1 MSNTYYDDYYEE
13 RRRGGFLGKLLALF
27 LGFLL
32 GIISTIGGIAGFGY
46 YVAYKAKIGKLAGY
60 AGVDAETLG
69 KYLSSEYHDYTILG
83 LIQAEEVKTLASAL
97 ADGTATF
104 EMLETFSP
112 AVRTAADNFAS
123 LLSRYGADVTTDD
136 VMKVTLSG
144 NGISTFVTDTVQ
156 TVELGALLGN
166 VGVEMN
172 DLLMSL
178 CYGTE
183 GVDYKLDGNGKPVM
197 LGDSKATTIG
207 TFMNGEI
214 QPALEKVS
222 LEAIMSLGGTI
233 DYDDSVIRALLYG
246 EEGVTYEYDASKSD
260 PVTMLPLSYKVTDG
274 ASIDTPDGK
283 TFVFDAARGK
293 YITDDAEDGYIEAYS
308 GAKSGYSS
316 TAATGTT
323 GSTGTEAVGYRV
335 YDKDG
340 KLFAE
345 LKKTAKGDYNA
356 YKGDAVLL
364 HTPTSIST
372 LLGGDFR
379 SLLSNFRLADFLQA
393 GVGSDEIILA
403 LCYGEKG
410 VDWEI
415 KNGKIEMIGDAK
427 PTSIEALTGDNSQEL
442 FNGMVIG
449 TLLNVS
455 PEDKTMSALAYGKEG
470 KHYKVVTESGK
481 AAVEMLPIVYTLKD
495 GVFYDDDKNA
505 VFTSSP
511 LSGGVYS
518 VTVEKNEDG
527 NATYVTYTA
536 KPAPAEDGVQVGAG
550 ETAYYLYET
559 ATAAKPV
566 TYKKRT
572 LADFRGGTDE
582 LLNEIEVAT
591 ILGIDHTSDSVMI
604 ALAYGT
610 EGVDFKFIYEGGK
623 KTGIQPINAPRTI
636 ADLTSG
642 DITSTIQLASVL
654 TPDKDDSVTM
664 YLLYGVKGVHYKIGT
679 DGEAEMLG
687 MRIAVGKT
695 ATGENVAFD
704 ESGKQL
710 VFGAGGSVQA
720 VSGAENT
727 FEYTYRGE
735 KYAVVAEEAN
745 KYGTD
750 VYTAADG
757 STIPYYAA
765 TKDGVKYVYEPR
777 TIADLSGEY
786 SPVST
791 ITDDLK
797 IGDFAKD
804 SSSGLMNAIKDW
816 RISDLSDQSKIK
828 SLEIADIITIDD
840 SSSALLQTFKNNH
853 WTIDDL
859 GDQSKIDGLKI
870 GDIME
875 IDEHSSGLLQ
885 QIAGKTIADLNDQA
899 TIDGIELAAVLGI
912 DPATSGNLMLAL
924 AYGTKGVHYD
934 LTASGEVTM
943 LAMRIAIDEHGG
955 VFSAYDERGNE
966 LTAGDGKD
974 VYKNGGYYYYN
985 YRGKTYKITATAE
998 NEHGT
1003 VYTRADGST
1012 VPYYIAFTSDEGG
1025 NDVQYFYEKRTIAD
1039 IKDDGTINSL
1049 MLGDVIE
1056 IQDDDAHL
1064 LRVLANTPIGN
1075 LSTKI
1080 NQLTIGDL
1088 LEEGSDYGR
1097 FLSHLKGSTL
1107 DSLAND
1113 LQALTLQEVYEE
1125 QVYVTASKEGDVYKT
1140 FTSRAQYQS
1149 FLADIENGG
1158 DGAAYTIR
1166 KTVTAEEAAN
1176 GVYYV
1181 IDKNTRVWIKYN
1193 ENYAVEGQT
1202 LQVRDKYY
1210 VPGTETVSGDLS
1222 TAVYVKPAL
1231 TGSWKYLLSKDK
1243 TNYNELSST
1252 SPATVNF
1259 EELDCTLSQMDKLME
1274 NMSENIK
1281 HAKLKD
1287 LNEDMGLGLDQD
1299 FLKIELI
1306 ENIVNKGLLD
1316 NSGAANS
1323 SDPKWRKRWL
1333 FNEMHLL
1340 IEQGKTSGATPEIK
1354 DISIE
1359 ELSLYFTVL
1368 MDYYNSLPTFPSVGP

>member
-13 RRRGGFLGKLLALF
+13 RRRGGFLGKFLALL

-60 AGVDAETLG
+60 AGIDAETLG
-69 KYLSSEYHDYTILG
+69 KYLSSEYHNYTISG
-83 LIQAEEVKTLASAL
+83 LIQADEVKTLASAL

-123 LLSRYGADVTTDD
+123 FLSYYGADVTTDD
-136 VMKVTLSG
+136 VMKVTLSAS
-144 NGISTFVTDTVQ
+144 GISAFATDAVQ
-156 TVELGALLGN
+156 TVELGTLLDKT
-166 VGVEMN
+166 GVEMN

-183 GVDYKLDGNGKPVM
+183 GVNYKLDEDGKPVM

-207 TFMNGEI
+207 TFINGEF
-214 QPALEKVS
+214 QPAFEKVS
-222 LEAIMSLGGTI
+222 LEAVMSLGGSI
-233 DYDDSVIRALLYG
+233 DYGDSVIRALLYG
-246 EEGVTYEYDASKSD
+246 EEGVTYEYDESKSD

-274 ASIDTPDGK
+274 ASIVDPDGK
-283 TFVFDAARGK
+283 TFVFDETSGK
-293 YITDDAEDGYIEAYS
+293 YVTDDAYDGYIEAH
-308 GAKSGYSS
+308 GAQDTKPAA
-316 TAATGTT
+316 TAASEEEVKTYTYL
-323 GSTGTEAVGYRV
+323 VF
-335 YDKDG
+335 DKDG
-340 KLFAE
+340 NLLSE
-345 LKKTAKGDYNA
+345 LKKTANGDYNA
-356 YKGDAVLL
+356 YKNGDILL

-372 LLGGDFR
+372 LLSGDFR
-379 SLLSNFRLADFLQA
+379 ALISNFRLADFLQA
-393 GVGSDEIILA
+393 DVGSDEIILA

-455 PEDKTMSALAYGKEG
+455 PDDKTMSALAYGKEG
-470 KHYKVVTESGK
+470 KHYRVVTENGK
-481 AAVEMLPIVYTLKD
+481 AAAEMLPIVYTLKD
-495 GVFYDDDKNA
+495 GAFYDDDKHA
-505 VFTSSP
+505 VFSSSS
-511 LSGGVYS
+511 LGGDVYS

-536 KPAPAEDGVQVGAG
+536 KPAPAEDDVQAGAG

-559 ATAAKPV
+559 ATATKPV

-582 LLNEIEVAT
+582 ILNDVEIAT

-610 EGVDFKFIYEGGK
+610 EGVDFKFIYEDGK

-654 TPDKDDSVTM
+654 TPDKDDNVTM
-664 YLLYGVKGVHYKIGT
+664 YFLYGVRGVQFKIGT

-695 ATGENVAFD
+695 AAGELVAFD
-704 ESGKQL
+704 ESGKRL
-710 VFGAGGSVQA
+710 LFGADGSIEA

-727 FEYTYRGE
+727 YEYTYRGE
-735 KYAVVAEEAN
+735 KYTIVAEEKN

-750 VYTAADG
+750 VYTTADG
-757 STIPYYAA
+757 SAIPYYAA
-765 TKDGVKYVYEPR
+765 TKDGVNYVYEPR

-791 ITDDLK
+791 ITDDLT

-816 RISDLSDQSKIK
+816 RISDLSNQSKIK
-828 SLEIADIITIDD
+828 SLEIADIIAIDD
-840 SSSALLQTFKNNH
+840 SSSALLQTFKNKR

-875 IDEHSSGLLQ
+875 INAASSGLLQ
-885 QIAGKTIADLNDQA
+885 QIAGKTIADLNDQS

-912 DPATSGNLMLAL
+912 DPATSGNLTLAL

-943 LAMRIAIDEHGG
+943 LAMRIAIYEHDGT
-955 VFSAYDERGNE
+955 FSAYDERGNE
-966 LTAGDGKD
+966 LTVGDGKD
-974 VYKNGGYYYYN
+974 VYKSGAYYYYN
-985 YRGKTYKITATAE
+985 YRGKAYKITLAE
-998 NEHGT
+998 ENKHGT
-1003 VYTRADGST
+1003 VHTQADGT
-1012 VPYYIAFTSDEGG
+1012 AVPYYIAFTSDENG
-1025 NDVQYFYEKRTIAD
+1025 NDLQYFYEKRTIAD
-1039 IKDDGTINSL
+1039 IKNNDTIDSL

-1056 IQDDDAHL
+1056 IHNDDAHL
-1064 LRVLANTPIGN
+1064 LRVLANTQIRN
-1075 LSTKI
+1075 LSAKI
-1080 NQLTIGDL
+1080 NRLTLGDL
-1088 LEEGSDYGR
+1088 LEESSDYGR

-1107 DSLAND
+1107 DSLSAD
-1113 LQALTLQEVYEE
+1113 LQALTLQEVYED
-1125 QVYVTASKEGDVYKT
+1125 QVYVTAYKAGDAYKT
-1140 FTSRAQYQS
+1140 FESRAQYLQ
-1149 FLADIENGG
+1149 FLADIKNGG
-1158 DGAAYTIR
+1158 DGSAYTTI

-1181 IDKNTRVWIKYN
+1181 IEKDTKVWIEYN
-1193 ENYAVEGQT
+1193 KNYAASEA

-1210 VPGTETVSGDLS
+1210 VPNTETISGDLS
-1222 TAVYVKPAL
+1222 TAIYVTPSL
-1231 TGSWKYLLSKDK
+1231 TGSWKYLLSTDN
-1243 TNYNELSST
+1243 TDYNADNSANSSPT
-1252 SPATVNF
+1252 TVNF
-1259 EELDCTLSQMDKLME
+1259 EEKDYTLSQMDELTD
-1274 NMSENIK
+1274 NMSVNIK
-1281 HAKLKD
+1281 HSKLKD
-1287 LNEDMGLGLDQD
+1287 LNEDMKLNLDQE
-1299 FLKIELI
+1299 FLNIELM

-1316 NSGAANS
+1316 NSAATSS
-1323 SDPKWRKRWL
+1323 SDSKWRKRWL
-1333 FNEMHLL
+1333 FKEMQLL
-1340 IEQGKTSGATPEIK
+1340 IEQGKTSGTTPKIK

-1368 MDYYNSLPTFPSVGP
+1368 MNYYNSLLPSISGSGS